1 MISNKYQ
8 QNISA
13 NAKQTEIGK
22 HDEQQMYQKQIPQQ
36 SQADKTELQH
46 GEFNLDS
53 QEYQQVF
60 KVFDKENTG
69 EITIQ

>member
-1 MISNKYQ
+1 M
-8 QNISA
+8 
-13 NAKQTEIGK
+13 QTQG
-22 HDEQQMYQKQIPQQ
+22 
-36 SQADKTELQH
+36 DKTELLH

-60 KVFDKENTG
+60 KVFDKDNTG